1 MVDVAIAT
9 AQLSLLDSIMD
20 IWTVL
25 DIQLSGAVVVVDP
38 WIITKAEKFS
48 EASSCW
54 IHGSLNSWIPGLL
67 VTEAENSLETC
78 CDGFLDSWIVIE
90 AETSLERV
98 VMDSS
103 IIGIV
108 DDLPADTSLKSIV

>member
-9 AQLSLLDSIMD
+9 PQMSLLDSIMG

-48 EASSCW
+48 EASS
-54 IHGSLNSWIPGLL
+54 
-67 VTEAENSLETC
+67 
-78 CDGFLDSWIVIE
+78 
-90 AETSLERV
+90 
-98 VMDSS
+98 
-103 IIGIV
+103 
-108 DDLPADTSLKSIV
+108 